1 VQASKIDE
9 FNRLLQI
16 ARLQEETFLA
26 DSLEAFR
33 AMDAEEP
40 GMFTARDAL
49 MNRTGAWRFDRQM
62 DDIRLV
68 PDAERRAHKRGETP
82 AEAQAVTEEANLLGQ
97 RLRDLREEW
106 RARTREATQAIV
118 REALERRA
126 ARRA

>member
-1 VQASKIDE
+1 MK
-9 FNRLLQI
+9 
-16 ARLQEETFLA
+16 
-26 DSLEAFR
+26 
-33 AMDAEEP
+33 
-40 GMFTARDAL
+40 
-49 MNRTGAWRFDRQM
+49 RTGAWRLNRQM

-68 PDAERRAHKRGETP
+68 PGAERRAHKRGETP

-106 RARTREATQAIV
+106 QARAREATQAIV